1 MPFPKLGKLT
11 ETEYNRWM
19 QIVTYAVVALITCGL
34 LVGVGYLY
42 KFDKINPSDGILIYI
57 LGQFIT
63 ALVSITS
70 KIHRINI
77 GTKEPEKQNPE

>member
-1 MPFPKLGKLT
+1 
-11 ETEYNRWM
+11 M
-19 QIVTYAVVALITCGL
+19 QAVSYGVITLMTCGL

-42 KFDKINPSDGILIYI
+42 KSDKINPSDGILVYV

-70 KIHRINI
+70 KIHRINNP
-77 GTKEPEKQNPE
+77 GVKDKETME

>member
-1 MPFPKLGKLT
+1 
-11 ETEYNRWM
+11 M
-19 QIVTYAVVALITCGL
+19 QAVSYGVITIMTCGL

-42 KFDKINPSDGILIYI
+42 KFDKINPSDGILVYV

-70 KIHRINI
+70 KIHRVSNPPAKD
-77 GTKEPEKQNPE
+77 KEQ

>member
-1 MPFPKLGKLT
+1 MNF
-11 ETEYNRWM
+11 NRIM
-19 QIVTYAVVALITCGL
+19 QAVSYGVITIMTCGL

-42 KFDKINPSDGILIYI
+42 KFDKINPSDGILVYV

-70 KIHRINI
+70 KIHRVSNPPAKD
-77 GTKEPEKQNPE
+77 KEQ